1 MEQTI
6 INILKVLDTEIIDLK
21 SFIIESTDRDSRYD
35 DLIKLT
41 TLYEAK
47 IIVMEQERQMLID
60 LKPKSEESDE
70 I

>member
-1 MEQTI
+1 MKQTI